1 MYYNIA
7 QTQEVTKM
15 AYDKKQV
22 ADKLVR
28 WDRYIKELHLPRYDE
43 LPSLELYMDQV
54 IVLLNQYLRHFV
66 FAASEDKLI
75 TPSMVNNYVK
85 MKLLPAPMKKK
96 YGRTHLAC
104 LIMICT
110 LKQTLSISVIK
121 RMLPVGDEAEVCR
134 QYDEFVS
141 THQRLSNLFAQQ
153 VMDASEEIFNLS
165 FDRGNEVANLAM
177 SAGLASAFGR
187 LLTEKIVALQLPD
200 DAPENS

>member
-1 MYYNIA
+1 
-7 QTQEVTKM
+7 M

-121 RMLPVGDEAEVCR
+121 RMLPVGDEDEVCR

>member
-1 MYYNIA
+1 
-7 QTQEVTKM
+7 M

-85 MKLLPAPMKKK
+85 MKLLPAPVKKK

-121 RMLPVGDEAEVCR
+121 RMLPVGDEDEVCR

>member
-1 MYYNIA
+1 
-7 QTQEVTKM
+7 M

-85 MKLLPAPMKKK
+85 MKLLPAPVKKK

-187 LLTEKIVALQLPD
+187 LLTEKIVALQFPD
-200 DAPENS
+200 PTSDNN